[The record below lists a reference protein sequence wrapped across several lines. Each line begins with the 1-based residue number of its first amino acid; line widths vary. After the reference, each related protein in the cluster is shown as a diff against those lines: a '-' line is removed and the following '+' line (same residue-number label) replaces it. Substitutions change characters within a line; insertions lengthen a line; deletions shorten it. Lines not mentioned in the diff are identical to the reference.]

1 MRGII
6 ACAVVAVSNELR
18 PSGIELRMRVEAHT
32 CAHLHDE
39 CVVFVERHEVA
50 DEAPEEGDVL
60 AAGKIKV
67 ETAKGLVG
75 PDPNIHAR
83 NLDLAGGTAQQLAE
97 RLKSVESTLV
107 SASGDENQVFLNVK
121 QIAFI
126 RLNLFVRVQIQ
137 AGTALA
143 DERVSEAAHDDT
155 WSARLRR
162 CGWGNAR
169 MAI

>member
-1 MRGII
+1 
-6 ACAVVAVSNELR
+6 
-18 PSGIELRMRVEAHT
+18 MRVEAHT

-39 CVVFVERHEVA
+39 RVVFVERHEVA
-50 DEAPEEGDVL
+50 DEAPKEGDVP
-60 AAGKIKV
+60 AAGKIQV

-75 PDPNIHAR
+75 PVPDIHAW
-83 NLDLAGGTAQQLAE
+83 NLYLAAGAAQQLAE
-97 RLKSVESTLV
+97 RLKSVESASV
-107 SASGDENQVFLNVK
+107 IASGDENNIFLNVK

-137 AGTALA
+137 AGAALA

-155 WSARLRR
+155 RGARLHR

-169 MAI
+169 MAIKTVAEFMGKAASEEGILL